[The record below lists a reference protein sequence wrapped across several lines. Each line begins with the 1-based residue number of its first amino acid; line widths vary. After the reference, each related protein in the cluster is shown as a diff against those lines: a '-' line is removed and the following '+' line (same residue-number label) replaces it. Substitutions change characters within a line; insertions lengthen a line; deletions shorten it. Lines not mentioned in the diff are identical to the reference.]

1 MKLKNLRLKNLCE
14 IVAQLLF
21 NCFQRRLLRGVESK
35 LRTFYK
41 TKPGQ
46 SSKSESDA
54 EKAFRE
60 NAATIAKH
68 NQDKN
73 STYKQG
79 TNNAA
84 DMTQEEKDARK
95 GYKSSGPKR
104 QLPGRPGLAG
114 LRRLWQLRQLRK
126 LKPQRQMQKPLSR
139 AKRLKLPNFRTNSE
153 GPART
158 CKSYL

>member
-46 SSKSESDA
+46 SSKSECDA

-60 NAATIAKH
+60 NAAAIAKH

-73 STYKQG
+73 STYKEG
-79 TNNAA
+79 WL
-84 DMTQEEKDARK
+84 MTPFFFQISDICT
-95 GYKSSGPKR
+95 SI
-104 QLPGRPGLAG
+104 
-114 LRRLWQLRQLRK
+114 
-126 LKPQRQMQKPLSR
+126 
-139 AKRLKLPNFRTNSE
+139 
-153 GPART
+153 
-158 CKSYL
+158 